1 MSVLNVIRWAQQIV
15 NALIFVHSMFHGCV
29 HGDLRLENVLLDSS
43 NLLNVKLSNI
53 CLTRQLTIEDG
64 SNCDEFLHLP
74 PEAIRNMTY
83 NASSEIYSLGIML
96 WEMWYGKE
104 AFAELKGRSL
114 EVFLVNVEEG
124 HRPALARLNTQTAI
138 KWSELIAG
146 CWRKE
151 AAERKALRDCA
162 SMIKAILSA

>member
-1 MSVLNVIRWAQQIV
+1 
-15 NALIFVHSMFHGCV
+15 
-29 HGDLRLENVLLDSS
+29 
-43 NLLNVKLSNI
+43 
-53 CLTRQLTIEDG
+53 
-64 SNCDEFLHLP
+64 
-74 PEAIRNMTY
+74 
-83 NASSEIYSLGIML
+83 ML

-124 HRPALARLNTQTAI
+124 HRPVLARLNTQTAC
-138 KWSELIAG
+138 KWSELIGG

-162 SMIKAILSA
+162 SMIEAILSP